1 MQEINEPLSL
11 VDGIVYSE
19 NSPSTNEFSKNKEW
33 DDSEKINIL
42 IKHLTFLSNKY
53 GLGEVKFWYEPFS
66 DNYKMFSIKI
76 DPDKSADEL
85 IDILYKIED
94 EMRDFSIKKGM
105 EDFFNYSCISYDFEV
120 E

>member
-11 VDGIVYSE
+11 IDGIVLCE
-19 NSPSTNEFSKNKEW
+19 NSSSTEFSQNQEL
-33 DDSEKINIL
+33 DDNEKISIL
-42 IKHLTFLSNKY
+42 INQLTLLSNKY
-53 GLGEVKFWYEPFS
+53 GLGEVGFSYEPFS
-66 DNYKMFSIKI
+66 DNYKNFSIKI
-76 DPDKSADEL
+76 SPEKSVDEL

-94 EMRDFSIKKGM
+94 EMRDFSRKKDM

>member
-19 NSPSTNEFSKNKEW
+19 NSPSTTEFSKNKEW

-42 IKHLTFLSNKY
+42 IKHLTLLSNKY

-85 IDILYKIED
+85 IDLLYKIED
-94 EMRDFSIKKGM
+94 EM
-105 EDFFNYSCISYDFEV
+105 EDFAKKNNMERFFAYSCIHYDYDV

>member
-11 VDGIVYSE
+11 IDGIVYSE

-53 GLGEVKFWYEPFS
+53 GLVIL
-66 DNYKMFSIKI
+66 MFL
-76 DPDKSADEL
+76 AD
-85 IDILYKIED
+85 LYKV
-94 EMRDFSIKKGM
+94 
-105 EDFFNYSCISYDFEV
+105 SYIYLQYHQE
-120 E
+120 EL

>member
-11 VDGIVYSE
+11 MDGIVYSE

-42 IKHLTFLSNKY
+42 IKHLTLLSNKY

>member
-11 VDGIVYSE
+11 IDGIVYSE

-85 IDILYKIED
+85 IDILYKNTFIL
-94 EMRDFSIKKGM
+94 RH
-105 EDFFNYSCISYDFEV
+105 
-120 E
+120 